1 MNTSKLF
8 LLFAFVFGVAAMALA
23 GPPPALGGGGGGG
36 AAPIDGGISILVGG
50 IAAYGAKKL
59 RDQRKAKAT
68 QKEI

>member
-1 MNTSKLF
+1 MNNSKLF
-8 LLFAFVFGVAAMALA
+8 FLFVFVFGAVALALA
-23 GPPPALGGGGGGG
+23 GPPPAAGGGGGGG

>member
-1 MNTSKLF
+1 MNNSKLF
-8 LLFAFVFGVAAMALA
+8 FLFVFVFGAATLALA
-23 GPPPALGGGGGGG
+23 GSAPITPGGGGG